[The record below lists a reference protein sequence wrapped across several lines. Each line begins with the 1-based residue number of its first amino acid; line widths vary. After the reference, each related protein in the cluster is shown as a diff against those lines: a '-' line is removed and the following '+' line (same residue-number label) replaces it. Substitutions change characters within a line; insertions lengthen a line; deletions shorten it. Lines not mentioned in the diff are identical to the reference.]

1 MKKLIQ
7 ATLLALL
14 CSLLTAFYL
23 SKLQEIDVTSN
34 EKTMPTLSTA
44 KSVI

>member
-23 SKLQEIDVTSN
+23 SKLQAVDVTSN
-34 EKTMPTLSTA
+34 EKTVSALSTV